1 MEFDEIVVKE
11 SPGLCR
17 CCLSEGCY
25 KDMGTEYT
33 WMNENEVYA
42 DMLLECFDIGVS
54 FKLLYIYKL
63 IHVQLSSFYDK
74 LFDKLNWTK
83 LHQHICLCAHS
94 KTALPVY
101 AVIINAFECIAN
113 LNFLEDIH

>member
-1 MEFDEIVVKE
+1 MDFDEIVVKE

-54 FKLLYIYKL
+54 KTFLTNRSLLLQYFWIK
-63 IHVQLSSFYDK
+63 
-74 LFDKLNWTK
+74 
-83 LHQHICLCAHS
+83 
-94 KTALPVY
+94 
-101 AVIINAFECIAN
+101 
-113 LNFLEDIH
+113 

>member
-25 KDMGTEYT
+25 KDLGSEYT
-33 WMNENEVYA
+33 WMNETEVYA

-54 FKLLYIYKL
+54 TNYKRYKCLMNMKPCEFKTY
-63 IHVQLSSFYDK
+63 F
-74 LFDKLNWTK
+74 
-83 LHQHICLCAHS
+83 
-94 KTALPVY
+94 
-101 AVIINAFECIAN
+101 
-113 LNFLEDIH
+113 NFL